1 MSNLDPYTLQALP
14 SKIEKSADMGA
25 RVSALRF
32 ALSGG
37 APGFWAFD
45 HLKELQHMTGWNFP
59 AVHAFGL
66 QLAGAR
72 RQVFYQPPAKNR
84 RRRMPDDPIKAL
96 EWLEERKSKQ
106 KKKAFTPADE
116 GDNTKKRPV
125 PDSHPLAKLLKKP
138 NPDQSGAVFYYQ
150 MGQQLALT
158 GGCIEWT
165 VRDNITTY
173 DKRGTTRERYI
184 IPTGL
189 AIAQQAS
196 AAFPFGSYRVQ
207 PIGSYALFRNT
218 DADDWFS
225 GAVGTLMMMGGT
237 IDARNIRIIG
247 WPHPLYVNDFASA
260 MTAGSVQIDIAEA
273 IDNAIWARMKN
284 QASPG
289 LLYQWE
295 SQDAASRVR
304 DEDMVAFR
312 ADVRSRNSG
321 TANTGKDMLVP
332 PGLKA
337 EHIDYSPKEM
347 DYANSR
353 PQARDGVFAMHQT
366 PGVVA
371 GITDAGSYSQYYASL
386 RQFTDQKVQP
396 NVELIAEEETED
408 LCPAFG
414 PGYTIE
420 GKAKSIED
428 PAIEAQKMQRKLMS
442 GAYTNDEYR
451 AFEGDPPHPDPEVGK
466 APAGKPPQPQ
476 GPGGAGGPGGP
487 GGAGPGDGGLPG
499 GGDPTGGIQIPALGD
514 ATDTGTPNPTKQA
527 VTGRADVLGKS
538 ANLDAAAKPTE
549 PEHKY
554 ASTQIEFAE
563 PLRSRILSVAAAI
576 PATDLGEEGREDT
589 PHVTVR
595 YGLITDDPQAVIDV
609 AKSHGPITVKL
620 GKTSLF
626 TNPEADVLKL
636 EVASDG
642 LYRLNEALKAS
653 IPHTDKYPLYV
664 PHVTLAYLKPGAG
677 GKYVGWAG
685 LDGETATINELIFS
699 DRNRNRVVIPLRSTD
714 YDLIQK
720 SLLDFDW
727 KSFDESKH
735 PRADDGKFGSGG
747 GGGASKTSGSPS
759 AKSEFDKIPDE
770 HRETVK
776 TKVRNAVAAINHS
789 SDPAAVQQA
798 KETLGRFEQMA
809 SKSGVDHKKAI
820 SELAPQPPADQAEN
834 LSKARKAANDADLN
848 DAMRTGS
855 GVNPDKRG
863 IDKKVADQFDAHGV
877 SSLDGLASLLNKG
890 VDPARQFFSAPLSSA
905 GKEGY
910 GTTLKGSSPLIVMG
924 HPGKT
929 IKEGGIAGVLVDD
942 NHASAIPHLQKAFPH
957 VKFVAAA
964 DAAETLKK
972 VAPPNGTPVSYK
984 SKSLHDTD
992 EAIESSDLITK
1003 SLDPYFGRVSHG
1015 SLPIDS
1021 EDARK
1026 KSLAWLQAHGGSEL
1040 AIQNAAYTFLM
1051 AYTTEFQAAL
1061 QQLAAEGRPVTPK
1074 SAAALI
1080 NVPQLAERYK
1090 AAILPAMTAAAVDG
1104 AKLELQTFAPGD
1116 AGIEAV
1122 NQKAAEESKKLY
1134 GGDFWK
1140 SLAENL
1146 RDRLV
1151 ASVVVAAA
1159 TSPVIAVAFFKLVSD
1174 VAAKGN
1180 KASANALGTTGATN
1194 ALGSGQDVAR
1204 DSLVAMGINLRK
1216 QWVCMMDGRERPTHH
1231 IAHGQIVPYNGKFVV
1246 GGHQCDFPGDET
1258 LPIEETIN
1266 CRCHAVTIPDP
1277 SQPAVKTK
1285 ALDLDELMLTKGFT
1299 GTVNAKNGATYH
1311 YVDGHRVAA
1320 HEFEEKKKDPSALEQ
1335 KAKPTKEQSKA
1346 AIDKAVSAPH
1356 ELTHDDIAALPDH
1369 FANMNMHELR
1379 AYKKQLAASGS
1390 SAYKEPMV
1398 EAIHAKIAAGAGAV
1412 VTPDKQGAGEGKPVA
1427 PEAKPATAT
1436 ADVPAAKPTDAT
1448 AVSNPAPPSTAPGQK
1463 VEPKLEEQAD
1473 KKPKKAKAAGPIT
1486 GDPTAEKPVG
1496 FSAEA
1501 MPEVSYAATP
1511 EGITGWDKMG
1521 DLPPGKQAYGAVVLR
1536 TDPATGKTQVLLRE
1550 PKDHFDSYVWTW
1562 PKGKRDDN
1570 AISPAD
1576 VAHKE
1581 LGEETGYSGKI
1592 AGHLPQMFGSSG
1604 VTKNAFFVMAH
1615 DGKEHDPSKMDG
1627 ETASTKWVDLDK
1639 AHELIGQTTKIA
1651 GRQRDLDI
1659 LESARKFA
1667 KQPTDPKIGQ
1677 AADKVGTI
1685 VDDLHGAGDYSPKSL
1700 HASLHETLQPLH
1712 PETIA
1717 AVCAKHGV
1725 PNVKALEAKL
1735 SEALDV
1741 ASEFP
1746 GFPGSPAAVT
1756 EIKGLGGSTGAKLVA
1771 YKGNSFVMKRG
1782 NNPDHIRE
1790 EHAADS
1796 IYSAM
1801 DVPVPKA
1808 QLHETPGGPVK
1819 IAEHLGDAVSLQQ
1832 YLKTATPAQK
1842 EAVNKQ
1848 LRQHFVLDALLGNW
1862 DVIGA
1867 GADNVMVDK
1876 AGKAWRIDN
1885 GGSMRYR
1892 AQGEPKS
1899 SQQWSD
1905 SVDEINTMRDPKTNP
1920 QAASVFGGI
1929 SKKEIADQVQ
1939 HIVANKQKIL
1949 DAAPDGAREMLRKRI
1964 DHLAEFHGSEHGITQ
1979 VKGSIYL
1986 GHGTDWASI
1995 KPHAGATLKPASNE
2009 TNHPTFR
2016 PLSENEP
2023 RKTVSSSSYAPSFT
2037 DHMNAALK
2045 TATSPETK
2053 ATTKYTGSGYSG
2065 VNSRMR
2071 DCPETLDCLDS
2082 TTRTAAKHIE
2092 SAIAKGGTFESPV
2105 NVWRNPGIQSGDAEG
2120 KKFLAAMAQAA
2131 QTGDAVRMPGFKS
2144 TSMSPS
2150 TSMGGGD
2157 IKLEIRAKSGLWVQ
2171 PISMHQSE
2179 KELIQGHNT
2188 RYRVVSVK
2196 DAKDYPGS
2204 EWGIGARKVI
2214 QLEEI

>member
-84 RRRMPDDPIKAL
+84 RNRMPDDPIKAL
-96 EWLEERKSKQ
+96 EWLEERKSRQ

-196 AAFPFGSYRVQ
+196 AAFPFGSYRIQ

-428 PAIEAQKMQRKLMS
+428 PALEAQKMQRKLMS

-499 GGDPTGGIQIPALGD
+499 GGDPTGGIQIPALGT

-549 PEHKY
+549 SEHKY

-609 AKSHGPITVKL
+609 AKSHGPITVTL

-642 LYRLNEALKAS
+642 LYRLNEALKAA

-685 LDGETATINELIFS
+685 LDGQTATINELIFS
-699 DRNRNRVVIPLRSTD
+699 DRNRNRVVIPL
-714 YDLIQK
+714 
-720 SLLDFDW
+720 
-727 KSFDESKH
+727 
-735 PRADDGKFGSGG
+735 
-747 GGGASKTSGSPS
+747 
-759 AKSEFDKIPDE
+759 
-770 HRETVK
+770 
-776 TKVRNAVAAINHS
+776 
-789 SDPAAVQQA
+789 
-798 KETLGRFEQMA
+798 
-809 SKSGVDHKKAI
+809 
-820 SELAPQPPADQAEN
+820 
-834 LSKARKAANDADLN
+834 
-848 DAMRTGS
+848 
-855 GVNPDKRG
+855 
-863 IDKKVADQFDAHGV
+863 
-877 SSLDGLASLLNKG
+877 
-890 VDPARQFFSAPLSSA
+890 
-905 GKEGY
+905 
-910 GTTLKGSSPLIVMG
+910 
-924 HPGKT
+924 
-929 IKEGGIAGVLVDD
+929 
-942 NHASAIPHLQKAFPH
+942 HLQATPL
-957 VKFVAAA
+957 
-964 DAAETLKK
+964 DLPK
-972 VAPPNGTPVSYK
+972 VNDVV
-984 SKSLHDTD
+984 
-992 EAIESSDLITK
+992 ESSDLITK
-1003 SLDPYFGRVSHG
+1003 SLDPYSGRVSHG

-1061 QQLAAEGRPVTPK
+1061 QQLAAEGRPVTPE

-1104 AKLELQTFAPGD
+1104 AKLEWQAYSPGNASFD
-1116 AGIEAV
+1116 IVGK
-1122 NQKAAEESKKLY
+1122 QAAEESKKLY
-1134 GGDFWK
+1134 GGDFWT

-1159 TSPVIAVAFFKLVSD
+1159 ASPAITVAFFKQMAD
-1174 VAAKGN
+1174 TAAKGN
-1180 KASANALGTTGATN
+1180 KVSANSIGTTGATN

-1204 DSLVAMGINLRK
+1204 DVLVSMGINLRK

-1246 GGHQCDFPGDET
+1246 GGHECDFPGDET

-1277 SQPAVKTK
+1277 SQPVVKTK
-1285 ALDLDELMLTKGFT
+1285 ALDLDDLMLTKGFT

-1320 HEFEEKKKDPSALEQ
+1320 HEFEEKKADPSALEQ
-1335 KAKPTKEQSKA
+1335 KAKPTKEQSKV
-1346 AIDKAVSAPH
+1346 AIDKAISVPH

-1412 VTPDKQGAGEGKPVA
+1412 VTPDKANDGEGKPAASKVKPKQESQGGENLATSDTKAPDAKAKEPWQMTNAEHKKHKDAEIAAAIEKWNASGSKGFPPSDNANSISARGALAEKAGLAPKSPEYIEAATQWPLHKLHVA
-1427 PEAKPATAT
+1427 AAIANGQPVPHEVLAEYPDLAEKNSKPASGQTAAPAKPT
-1436 ADVPAAKPTDAT
+1436 VEPKPAAKPESGPITGDQIKEYRTKLLVEAGATDKFVDQIHSIVGDLKSNNKKTIEKAMEAVRSLPDDELNILVASGLNHAYIGDIAKEEAAERKIASQAGGASANTAT
-1448 AVSNPAPPSTAPGQK
+1448 TEQKPPTSKPA
-1463 VEPKLEEQAD
+1463 AD
-1473 KKPKKAKAAGPIT
+1473 PEKPKKAKAAGPIT

-1570 AISPAD
+1570 SIAPAD

-1592 AGHLPQMFGSSG
+1592 VGHLPQLFGSSG

-1615 DGKEHDPSKMDG
+1615 DGKEHDPSKMDA

-1639 AHELIGQTTKIA
+1639 AHELLGQTTKIA

-1659 LESARKFA
+1659 LEAARKFA
-1667 KQPTDPKIGQ
+1667 KQPTDPKIEQ
-1677 AADKVGTI
+1677 TADKVSAI
-1685 VDDLHGAGDYSPKSL
+1685 VGDLHGAGDYSPKSL
-1700 HASLHETLQPLH
+1700 HASLHDTLQPLH
-1712 PETIA
+1712 PDTIA

-1735 SEALDV
+1735 NSKLEA

-1746 GFPGSPAAVT
+1746 GFPGSPTAVKP
-1756 EIKGLGGSTGAKLVA
+1756 IKGLGGSTGATLVEHNG
-1771 YKGNSFVMKRG
+1771 KNFVMKQG
-1782 NNPDHIRE
+1782 NNPGHIRE

-1808 QLHETPGGPVK
+1808 QLHETPSGPVK

-1848 LRQHFVLDALLGNW
+1848 LQQHFVMDALLGNW
-1862 DVIGA
+1862 DVIGMN
-1867 GADNVMVDK
+1867 ADNVMVDK
-1876 AGKAWRIDN
+1876 TGKAWRIDN

-1920 QAASVFGGI
+1920 QAAAIFGGI

-2009 TNHPTFR
+2009 TNHPTFK

-2045 TATSPETK
+2045 TATGPETK

-2082 TTRTAAKHIE
+2082 KTRLAAKHIE
-2092 SAIAKGGTFESPV
+2092 SAIAKGGTFETPV